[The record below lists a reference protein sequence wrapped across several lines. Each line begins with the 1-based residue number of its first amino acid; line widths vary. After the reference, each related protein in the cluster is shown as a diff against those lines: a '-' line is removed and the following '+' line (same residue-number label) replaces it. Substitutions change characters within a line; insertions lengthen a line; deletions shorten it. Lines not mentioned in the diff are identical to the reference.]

1 MDEFEEMHD
10 YQGAAL
16 AFLQTFS
23 PQDLAPAAPA
33 EPLFVPSETDAP
45 PPSKPKYT
53 EDQLRLMPEWIET
66 SKKMFEVMNEG
77 QRFIG
82 SDKQAASY
90 GLDLMSEF
98 NWNMAGPAGIPGE
111 SGISVPG
118 FGVQVYNLMSESAGP
133 DAANGFLNMLD
144 IYADTKTEG
153 ATIKRAF
160 RGLAADPLTYATPVG
175 SLYSL
180 GAKAMARKTATTGLR
195 NMLMSTAKAA
205 GFVGEK
211 AMTAPGKTG
220 MAAGAGYG
228 MGFEGGLMGVETAA
242 GDQPTLAEAAT
253 RLAVSGTVGSA
264 VGGALGKA
272 FVGGATEAAP
282 AIARG
287 IDQAGQAAEARMAE
301 RGPITD
307 RVMSGADPM
316 EVIDPALAAAG
327 KLVRQKPEETQ
338 AAKAAAPSIGGL
350 EAATIASKAANT
362 EQATAAAAEAE
373 RVINRFPESDGWVKP
388 QVMTESKTPPFEI
401 KKDGTIDV
409 NFKKIPYAYHIPPEG
424 LTPDQHKTNLV
435 GKMVDDVQALV
446 NRAKSGDKTAKAILK
461 EATWYRNMRT
471 RLRQEYGGLGDMF
484 ADLLGATSANT
495 GVQINYEN
503 ALTIMRKFSRGDYD
517 KAIKLYQDRIDA
529 GLSVSGKDITAL
541 HKDPKNPFHLITKDN
556 EKLFG
561 ANSPAATSALLDMFR
576 QVKGGK
582 APKTVNFTGN
592 LIGYGFDATIDVW
605 AARYLRDAAGLPRI
619 PTVAEQGVTGT
630 HGAKSTLDAPVVGG
644 EFGFGQQVFADARDA
659 INQSGIIKSYDKK
672 LGDLG
677 ADDLQA
683 VIWFAEKEKWTN
695 KGWTSKAGEG
705 GSFDYEAGLAGSSN
719 PERVKELRSIIGSIN
734 TTAAQK
740 KQAREEL
747 KTLAGSAERYSAGV
761 SMERPGQ
768 VPTNVQQAQLA
779 EEITAPLKADDT
791 VLGYQAN
798 NSLGEFAGETERA
811 LNYEIVARSN
821 FNPEPATKALV
832 EAARKYDQDAVF
844 MSKVVKAGT
853 PNARP
858 GIEVYFVKK
867 QDEAFTQKI
876 TEILRKYGIDGFTFV
891 TDNRVA
897 DKPAAQIE
905 TGAKTAGLTGVRMQY
920 VPEFDDTF
928 DATNADQIYKQ
939 KAKQYRKAMRD
950 ILKLQDIS
958 YADVTYYDTKVY
970 KNTDRPGAEWING
983 GISYDEYLAGNP

>member
-1 MDEFEEMHD
+1 MTDIAQEQLNTMI
-10 YQGAAL
+10 AA
-16 AFLQTFS
+16 
-23 PQDLAPAAPA
+23 
-33 EPLFVPSETDAP
+33 
-45 PPSKPKYT
+45 
-53 EDQLRLMPEWIET
+53 
-66 SKKMFEVMNEG
+66 
-77 QRFIG
+77 
-82 SDKQAASY
+82 
-90 GLDLMSEF
+90 
-98 NWNMAGPAGIPGE
+98 E
-111 SGISVPG
+111 SGGKLETVRDENGNYRLRRMFDEAVAMEQMQALGPG
-118 FGVQVYNLMSESAGP
+118 DYR
-133 DAANGFLNMLD
+133 D
-144 IYADTKTEG
+144 IYALSE
-153 ATIKRAF
+153 
-160 RGLAADPLTYATPVG
+160 AADAPVTEKEVGGTQAGALAGVPGALVTGPQDFGALLYGGLRALLAEEGQGVEEFGKGFSAISGVAG
-175 SLYSL
+175 SERVGELFSGLVDKMPIDDETKEAMKRGYLAGEFASMGL
-180 GAKAMARKTATTGLR
+180 VGPKVAKAG
-195 NMLMSTAKAA
+195 A
-205 GFVGEK
+205 G
-211 AMTAPGKTG
+211 ALADY
-220 MAAGAGYG
+220 AAGAPARLEEAKSGVTLG
-228 MGFEGGLMGVETAA
+228 MGVDPTQIVDEAIVGAQKLMG
-242 GDQPTLAEAAT
+242 
-253 RLAVSGTVGSA
+253 
-264 VGGALGKA
+264 K
-272 FVGGATEAAP
+272 
-282 AIARG
+282 
-287 IDQAGQAAEARMAE
+287 
-301 RGPITD
+301 
-307 RVMSGADPM
+307 
-316 EVIDPALAAAG
+316 
-327 KLVRQKPEETQ
+327 KPEETQ
-338 AAKAAAPSIGGL
+338 AARSAAPSISDP
-350 EAATIASKAANT
+350 EIANIVTKAENA
-362 EQATAAAAEAE
+362 EQAKAVAAEAE

-401 KKDGTIDV
+401 KKDGSIDV

-424 LTPDQHKTNLV
+424 VTPDQHKSNLV
-435 GKMVDDVQALV
+435 SKMVDDVQALV
-446 NRAKSGDKTAKAILK
+446 NRARSGDKTAKDILK
-461 EATWYRNMRT
+461 EATWYRTMRT
-471 RLRQEYGGLGDMF
+471 RLRQEYGGLGDVF

-503 ALTIMRKFSRGDYD
+503 ALTILRKFSRGDYD

-529 GLSVSGKDITAL
+529 GLSVSGKDITKL
-541 HKDPKNPFHLITKDN
+541 HKDPKNPFYLITKDN

-561 ANSPAATSALLDMFR
+561 ANSPAATAALLDMFR

-630 HGAKSTLDAPVVGG
+630 HGAKSTLDAPIVGG
-644 EFGFGQQVFADARDA
+644 EFGFGQQVFADARDI
-659 INQSGIIKSYDKK
+659 INQSGLIKNYDKK
-672 LGDLG
+672 LGEIG

-683 VIWFAEKEKWTN
+683 VIWFAEKEKWTK

-705 GSFDYEAGLAGSSN
+705 GSFDYEAGLAGSPD

-734 TTAAQK
+734 TTPAEK
-740 KQAREEL
+740 KAAREEL
-747 KTLAGSAERYSAGV
+747 KTLAGPAERYSAGV

-768 VPTNVQQAQLA
+768 VPTNIQQAQLA
-779 EEITAPLKADDT
+779 EEITAPLKADET

-832 EAARKYDQDAVF
+832 EAGRKYDQDAVF

-905 TGAKTAGLTGVRMQY
+905 SGAKTAGLTGVRMQY
-920 VPEFDDTF
+920 VPEFDDAF
-928 DATNADQIYKQ
+928 DAANAEQIYKQ

-950 ILKLQDIS
+950 ILGLQDIS

-983 GISYDEYLAGNP
+983 GISYDEYLTGNP

>member
-1 MDEFEEMHD
+1 MTDIAQEQLNTMIAAESGGDLETVRDENGNYRLRRMFDEAVAMEQMQALGPGD
-10 YQGAAL
+10 YRDIYALSEAADAPVTEKEVGGTQAGAL
-16 AFLQTFS
+16 AGVPGALVTG
-23 PQDLAPAAPA
+23 PQDLAALLYGGLKALLA
-33 EPLFVPSETDAP
+33 E
-45 PPSKPKYT
+45 
-53 EDQLRLMPEWIET
+53 
-66 SKKMFEVMNEG
+66 EG
-77 QRFIG
+77 QGVEEFGKGFSAISGAIG
-82 SDKQAASY
+82 SEKAGELFGGVVDKLPIDDETKEAMKRGYLAGEFASM
-90 GLDLMSEF
+90 GLV
-98 NWNMAGPAGIPGE
+98 APK
-111 SGISVPG
+111 V
-118 FGVQVYNLMSESAGP
+118 
-133 DAANGFLNMLD
+133 
-144 IYADTKTEG
+144 
-153 ATIKRAF
+153 
-160 RGLAADPLTYATPVG
+160 
-175 SLYSL
+175 
-180 GAKAMARKTATTGLR
+180 AKAG
-195 NMLMSTAKAA
+195 A
-205 GFVGEK
+205 GAV
-211 AMTAPGKTG
+211 ADY
-220 MAAGAGYG
+220 AAGAPARLEEAKSGVTLG
-228 MGFEGGLMGVETAA
+228 MGVDPTQIVDEAIVGAQKLMG
-242 GDQPTLAEAAT
+242 
-253 RLAVSGTVGSA
+253 
-264 VGGALGKA
+264 K
-272 FVGGATEAAP
+272 
-282 AIARG
+282 
-287 IDQAGQAAEARMAE
+287 
-301 RGPITD
+301 
-307 RVMSGADPM
+307 
-316 EVIDPALAAAG
+316 
-327 KLVRQKPEETQ
+327 KPEETQ
-338 AAKAAAPSIGGL
+338 AARSAAPSISDP
-350 EAATIASKAANT
+350 EIANIVTKAENA
-362 EQATAAAAEAE
+362 EQAKAVAAEAE

-388 QVMTESKTPPFEI
+388 QVMTESKTPPFEV
-401 KKDGTIDV
+401 KKDGAIDV

-424 LTPDQHKTNLV
+424 VTPDQHKATLV

-446 NRAKSGDKTAKAILK
+446 NRAKSGDKAAKAILK
-461 EATWYRNMRT
+461 EATWYRTMRT
-471 RLRQEYGGLGDMF
+471 RLRQEYGGLGDVF

-503 ALTIMRKFSRGDYD
+503 ALTILRKFSRGDYD
-517 KAIKLYQDRIDA
+517 NAIKLYQDRIDA
-529 GLSVSGKDITAL
+529 GLSVSGKDITKL
-541 HKDPKNPFHLITKDN
+541 HKDPKNPFYLITKDN

-561 ANSPAATSALLDMFR
+561 ANSPAATAALLDMFR
-576 QVKGGK
+576 QVKAGK

-659 INQSGIIKSYDKK
+659 INQLGVVKNYDKR

-683 VIWFAEKEKWTN
+683 VIWFAEKEKWTKN
-695 KGWTSKAGEG
+695 GWTSKAGEG
-705 GSFDYEAGLAGSSN
+705 GSFDYEAGLAGSPN

-734 TTAAQK
+734 TTPAEK
-740 KQAREEL
+740 KAAREEL

-768 VPTNVQQAQLA
+768 VPTNIQQAQLA

-821 FNPEPATKALV
+821 FNPEPAIKALV
-832 EAARKYDQDAVF
+832 EAGRKYDQDAVF

-867 QDEAFTQKI
+867 QDEAFTKKI

-905 TGAKTAGLTGVRMQY
+905 SGAKTAGLTGVRMQY
-920 VPEFDDTF
+920 VPEFDDAF
-928 DATNADQIYKQ
+928 DAANAEQIYKQ

-950 ILKLQDIS
+950 ILGLQDIS

-983 GISYDEYLAGNP
+983 GISYDEYLTGNP

>member
-1 MDEFEEMHD
+1 MTDIAQEMMNTMIAAD
-10 YQGAAL
+10 SGGKLETVRDDGGNYRMRRVYDKAMSMEKTQALGVGDVFGGGARPDIYSLAQASDAPITEAEVSGTQLGAFVGVPSAVVTGVPDLFALGLGGLKAAL
-16 AFLQTFS
+16 AEKGQGWDEFQKGWSAISGTLGSEKAGELFDGFVEGLDIS
-23 PQDLAPAAPA
+23 PEFKQSLKQGYLAGEFASMGLVAP
-33 EPLFVPSETDAP
+33 
-45 PPSKPKYT
+45 
-53 EDQLRLMPEWIET
+53 
-66 SKKMFEVMNEG
+66 
-77 QRFIG
+77 
-82 SDKQAASY
+82 QAAK
-90 GLDLMSEF
+90 
-98 NWNMAGPAGIPGE
+98 AGAGA
-111 SGISVPG
+111 V
-118 FGVQVYNLMSESAGP
+118 
-133 DAANGFLNMLD
+133 
-144 IYADTKTEG
+144 AD
-153 ATIKRAF
+153 
-160 RGLAADPLTYATPVG
+160 Y
-175 SLYSL
+175 
-180 GAKAMARKTATTGLR
+180 
-195 NMLMSTAKAA
+195 
-205 GFVGEK
+205 
-211 AMTAPGKTG
+211 
-220 MAAGAGYG
+220 AAGAPARLEDAKSGVTLG
-228 MGFEGGLMGVETAA
+228 MNVDPTQIVDEAIVGAQKLMG
-242 GDQPTLAEAAT
+242 
-253 RLAVSGTVGSA
+253 
-264 VGGALGKA
+264 K
-272 FVGGATEAAP
+272 
-282 AIARG
+282 
-287 IDQAGQAAEARMAE
+287 
-301 RGPITD
+301 
-307 RVMSGADPM
+307 
-316 EVIDPALAAAG
+316 
-327 KLVRQKPEETQ
+327 KPQETQ
-338 AAKAAAPSIGGL
+338 AAKSAAPSIGDL
-350 EAATIASKAANT
+350 EAATIAEKATNT

-388 QVMTESKTPPFEI
+388 QVMTESKTPPFEV

-424 LTPDQHKTNLV
+424 LTLDQHKTNLV

-446 NRAKSGDKTAKAILK
+446 NRAKSGDKAAKAILK
-461 EATWYRNMRT
+461 EASWYRNMRT

-659 INQSGIIKSYDKK
+659 INQLGVIKNYDEK

-705 GSFDYEAGLAGSSN
+705 GSFDYEAGLAGSPD

-761 SMERPGQ
+761 SMERPEQ

-832 EAARKYDQDAVF
+832 EAGRKYDQDAVF

-920 VPEFDDTF
+920 VPEFDDAF

>member
-1 MDEFEEMHD
+1 
-10 YQGAAL
+10 
-16 AFLQTFS
+16 
-23 PQDLAPAAPA
+23 
-33 EPLFVPSETDAP
+33 
-45 PPSKPKYT
+45 
-53 EDQLRLMPEWIET
+53 
-66 SKKMFEVMNEG
+66 
-77 QRFIG
+77 
-82 SDKQAASY
+82 
-90 GLDLMSEF
+90 
-98 NWNMAGPAGIPGE
+98 
-111 SGISVPG
+111 
-118 FGVQVYNLMSESAGP
+118 
-133 DAANGFLNMLD
+133 
-144 IYADTKTEG
+144 
-153 ATIKRAF
+153 
-160 RGLAADPLTYATPVG
+160 
-175 SLYSL
+175 
-180 GAKAMARKTATTGLR
+180 
-195 NMLMSTAKAA
+195 
-205 GFVGEK
+205 
-211 AMTAPGKTG
+211 
-220 MAAGAGYG
+220 
-228 MGFEGGLMGVETAA
+228 
-242 GDQPTLAEAAT
+242 
-253 RLAVSGTVGSA
+253 
-264 VGGALGKA
+264 
-272 FVGGATEAAP
+272 
-282 AIARG
+282 
-287 IDQAGQAAEARMAE
+287 
-301 RGPITD
+301 
-307 RVMSGADPM
+307 MSGADPM

-338 AAKAAAPSIGGL
+338 AAKAAAPSIGDL

-362 EQATAAAAEAE
+362 EQATAVAAEAE

-388 QVMTESKTPPFEI
+388 QVMTESATPPFEV
-401 KKDGTIDV
+401 KKDGSIDV

-424 LTPDQHKTNLV
+424 VTPDQHKTTLV
-435 GKMVDDVQALV
+435 GKMIDDVQALV
-446 NRAKSGDKTAKAILK
+446 NRAKSGDKAAKAILK
-461 EATWYRNMRT
+461 EATWYRTMRT
-471 RLRQEYGGLGDMF
+471 RLRQEYGGLGDVF

-495 GVQINYEN
+495 GVQMNYEN
-503 ALTIMRKFSRGDYD
+503 ALIILRKFSRGDYD
-517 KAIKLYQDRIDA
+517 DAIKLYQDRLDA
-529 GLSVSGKDITAL
+529 GLSVSSKDITKL
-541 HKDPKNPFHLITKDN
+541 HKDPENPFHLIVKDN
-556 EKLFG
+556 DKLFG
-561 ANSPAATSALLDMFR
+561 ANSPAATAALLDMFR
-576 QVKGGK
+576 QVKAGK
-582 APKTVNFTGN
+582 APKTINFTGN

-630 HGAKSTLDAPVVGG
+630 HGTKSTLEAPVVGG

-734 TTAAQK
+734 TTPKDRKAA
-740 KQAREEL
+740 RDEL

-832 EAARKYDQDAVF
+832 EAGRKYDQDAVF

-920 VPEFDDTF
+920 VPEFDDAF

-939 KAKQYRKAMRD
+939 KAKQYRRAMRD

-983 GISYDEYLAGNP
+983 GISYDEYLAGNS